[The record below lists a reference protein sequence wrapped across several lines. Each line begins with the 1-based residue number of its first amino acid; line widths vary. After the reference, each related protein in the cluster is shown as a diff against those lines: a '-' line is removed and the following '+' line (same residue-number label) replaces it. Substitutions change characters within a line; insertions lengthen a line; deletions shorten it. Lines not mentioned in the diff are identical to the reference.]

1 MDPLHIAIGSAF
13 WLGILTSI
21 SPCPM
26 ATNIAA
32 ISYIGKRV
40 EVPKKVL
47 LSGLLYT
54 MGRVLTYFVLGFLI
68 VVSMMSVPDIANFLQ
83 DYINIILG
91 PILVIVGL
99 FLMGVFRFSFS
110 GTGISE
116 KMQSRVNRF
125 GIWGAGLLGILFALS
140 FCPVSAALFFGSL
153 IPIAVQ
159 HESTI
164 LIPSVYGI
172 GTSLPVFVFAILIAM
187 GTKFVGTLF
196 TKLTTIEKWARRIT
210 GVIFLAVGLY
220 YTLIYIFDV
229 QL

>member
-1 MDPLHIAIGSAF
+1 MDPFYIAIVSAF

-68 VVSMMSVPDIANFLQ
+68 VVSTMSVPDLANFLQ
-83 DYINIILG
+83 KYINIALG
-91 PILVIVGL
+91 PILILVGL
-99 FLMGVFRFSFS
+99 FLMEVFRFSIK

-116 KMQSRVNRF
+116 RMQNRVNRF
-125 GIWGAGLLGILFALS
+125 GVWGAGLLGILFALS

-153 IPIAVQ
+153 IPIAIQ

-164 LIPSVYGI
+164 LIPSVYGV
-172 GTSLPVFVFAILIAM
+172 GTALPVFVFAILIVW
-187 GTKFVGTLF
+187 GTRFVGIVF
-196 TKLTTIEKWARRIT
+196 SKLTTIEKWARRIT

-220 YTLIYIFDV
+220 YTLIYIFGV
-229 QL
+229 EL

>member
-1 MDPLHIAIGSAF
+1 MDPLLIAAGSAF

-40 EVPKKVL
+40 EIPKKVL

-54 MGRVLTYFVLGFLI
+54 LGRVLTYFVLGYLI
-68 VVSMMSVPDIANFLQ
+68 VVSMMSIPDLANFLQ
-83 DYINIILG
+83 KYINIFLG
-91 PILVIVGL
+91 PILIVVGL
-99 FLMGVFRFSFS
+99 FLIGLFKFSFS

-116 KMQSRVNRF
+116 SMQNRVNKF

-159 HESTI
+159 HESTV
-164 LIPSVYGI
+164 LIPSVYGL
-172 GTSLPVFVFAILIAM
+172 GTSLPVFAFAILIAM

-196 TKLTTIEKWARRIT
+196 SKLTTIEKWARRVT
-210 GVIFLAVGLY
+210 GLIFLAVGVY
-220 YTLIYIFDV
+220 YTLIYIFEM
-229 QL
+229 QI